1 MPNVYNFQ
9 FPGSA
14 ATPEADDAETATVL
28 ETGESGLTLPFDI
41 TIVDFVSDG
50 SNTQLHQVAFWVNG
64 RKVSGNLYTNQISPN
79 NPGRLK
85 LSGIVIK
92 AGSRIQLKGSQKG
105 GTTADPFKCT
115 LVYV

>member
-9 FPGSA
+9 FQGSA
-14 ATPEADDAETATVL
+14 SPQADDAETSQVL
-28 ETGESGLTLPFDI
+28 ETGEYGLTLPFDI

-50 SNTQLHQVAFWVNG
+50 SNTQLHQVAFWING
-64 RKVSGNLYTNQISPN
+64 RKMSGNLYTNQINPN
-79 NPGRLK
+79 NPGRLR

-92 AGSRIQLKGSQKG
+92 AGSRIQLKGSQKT
-105 GTTADPFKCT
+105 GTAADPFKCT